1 MRPVFPL
8 GRFPPE
14 SGNLSP
20 VALFSPS
27 AELAAPVT
35 SRLNQIELCFLM
47 Q

>member
-14 SGNLSP
+14 SGNLRP
-20 VALFSPS
+20 AALFNPS

-35 SRLNQIELCFLM
+35 SPAKPD
-47 Q
+47 